1 MEQDYPAAHSM
12 DTAWYAVDRDGH
24 VAFFWSGEAGAVP
37 AGAADEETNL
47 DLVRASRPGGEVV
60 YDLRGLVLPGREA
73 PGGDHV
79 RLTGDGGRE
88 VFLFLDSAGAVREEL
103 AAGAARLFPA
113 TSGVGVYFERLAGEV
128 AARLHEAGHCLG
140 CFHSYDVGLFSL
152 ESEHDPATMGLFVY
166 DHLCENWTSGPYGR
180 ARFPRSPLH
189 VDQLP
194 PAVREQVLQ
203 VRFPTLCFQD
213 TTHIQPVE
221 HMECA
226 SWEQDYLT
234 VDGKERRSMETH
246 EPVEDDEE

>member
-37 AGAADEETNL
+37 ATAAEDANL
-47 DLVRASRPGGEVV
+47 DPVLASVPASEAV
-60 YDLRGLVLPGREA
+60 YDLQGRLLPGREGPA
-73 PGGDHV
+73 GHHI
-79 RLTGDGGRE
+79 RLARDEEGE
-88 VFLFLDSAGAVREEL
+88 ILLFLDSADAVRDEL
-103 AAGAARLFPA
+103 AAGSARLLPA
-113 TSGVGVYFERLAGEV
+113 TTGVGVYFERLPRAV
-128 AARLHEAGHCLG
+128 AARLHDAGRCLA
-140 CFHSYDVGLFSL
+140 CFYSFELGGVSTHPERDSASK
-152 ESEHDPATMGLFVY
+152 GLFVY

-194 PAVREQVLQ
+194 PAVREQVRQ
-203 VRFPTLCFQD
+203 VRFPTICFQD

-221 HMECA
+221 HMECT

-234 VDGKERRSMETH
+234 ADGKERRAMDTH